1 MGMVVVLK
9 LTSVN
14 DRLERK
20 IYMGMWRW
28 ESEVTARMRSRFPRM
43 VTRYMD
49 RKSPKR
55 RGCRSGSSES
65 LRRKNCETR
74 VRFCGSMKKGHLFKE
89 KRVLNKQHKHRGTDI
104 SVQSLDLNNSKF
116 GNKVCMLEDHTAQFI
131 KQYFSV

>member
-1 MGMVVVLK
+1 MGMVVALK

-55 RGCRSGSSES
+55 RGCRSGSSERP
-65 LRRKNCETR
+65 RRRNSETP
-74 VRFCGSMKKGHLFKE
+74 VRFCGFMLMGHLSKKVE
-89 KRVLNKQHKHRGTDI
+89 SVEYTKQ
-104 SVQSLDLNNSKF
+104 
-116 GNKVCMLEDHTAQFI
+116 C
-131 KQYFSV
+131 